1 LCTMADLA
9 EAAAKLAAA
18 EAANRKRAERF
29 GIPFTAP
36 TPFNPLIGVGH
47 TDARRLAAA
56 ADRDGQAGGLV
67 SGVNPADPAEKAKA
81 QKRAERF
88 GISAFDYDAERAKAA
103 GLNDEERKYREER
116 RRRAAKFGKP
126 DELDLQ
132 VAKAAAV
139 SLQLDPVVD
148 KLADAAAADKPT
160 VRPNALHIRGCGYL
174 PAATRDIYSFF
185 GEFRP
190 SWIEWL
196 NGISLNV
203 IFEDAAT
210 ATRALET
217 FAERIPAVAGVP
229 PVWEGWRVA
238 LKPLRKQKTDKYAA
252 KGTESTVYLRYATA
266 ADTKEQAIGST
277 GPRTHGTYSKR
288 GEYSIVKGRVMD
300 TDSEED
306 EETGAGSGA
315 GGAADVGGEA
325 EMGSSAGA
333 ASASAAPAGEG
344 AARSEEAATGAAG
357 AAASAAPS
365 AGAASQPGGQAG
377 GSIVSKAGRA
387 FVYAGVRD
395 MSAVTVAS
403 TVVSALQHGAR
414 TLQLK
419 DQALLDGR
427 GRRPRAGA
435 ADAAEVGADAAASGS
450 AAAAADGAAAGEG
463 GASRRGRQRA
473 ARRGRGGR
481 AVAEHAASAVS
492 TGEAAADGRKDRGG
506 LGEDA
511 ADDGAGLTG
520 KRGRRRYEEETD
532 GRPLDRETAA
542 AVFMEEGGGEGGGT
556 GAQGSSD
563 DWLIVGGGAGGGS
576 GSATGDGDARV
587 RGRGLVK
594 ARAIAADALGADAGA
609 GVGDAGNGTAAGLPA
624 VHNASE
630 APASGPHE

>member
-1 LCTMADLA
+1 MADLA
-9 EAAAKLAAA
+9 DAAAKLAAA

-56 ADRDGQAGGLV
+56 ADRDGQPGGLV
-67 SGVNPADPAEKAKA
+67 SGVNPADPTEKAKA

-88 GISAFDYDAERAKAA
+88 GISAFDYDAERAKVA
-103 GLNDEERKYREER
+103 GLNDDERKYREER

-148 KLADAAAADKPT
+148 KLADAAATDKPA

-217 FAERIPAVAGVP
+217 FAERIPAVAGVA

-266 ADTKEQAIGST
+266 ADTKEQALGST

-288 GEYSIVKGRVMD
+288 GEYSIVKGRTMD

-306 EETGAGSGA
+306 EEEAGSGA
-315 GGAADVGGEA
+315 GGAAAAAGGEA
-325 EMGSSAGA
+325 EMGSSAA
-333 ASASAAPAGEG
+333 ASAAAAGEG
-344 AARSEEAATGAAG
+344 AAGGDEAAMGSAG
-357 AAASAAPS
+357 AAAAAAPS
-365 AGAASQPGGQAG
+365 AGSGGQAGSQVG

-403 TVVSALQHGAR
+403 TVVSTLQQGAR

-435 ADAAEVGADAAASGS
+435 ADAAEVSLDAGSGSS

-463 GASRRGRQRA
+463 GASRRGRQRG

-481 AVAEHAASAVS
+481 AVAEHAAASASTGAVS
-492 TGEAAADGRKDRGG
+492 AAGREDGSGEA
-506 LGEDA
+506 A
-511 ADDGAGLTG
+511 ADDGAGITG

-542 AVFMEEGGGEGGGT
+542 AVFMEEGGGG
-556 GAQGSSD
+556 GAQSASD
-563 DWLIVGGGAGGGS
+563 DWLIVGGGADSGS
-576 GSATGDGDARV
+576 GSAADAGGNGDARI
-587 RGRGLVK
+587 RGRGLLK
-594 ARAIAADALGADAGA
+594 ARAIAADSLGADAA
-609 GVGDAGNGTAAGLPA
+609 SGVGHTDSGAAASLPA
-624 VHNASE
+624 VHNTSE
-630 APASGPHE
+630 APASGPLE